1 MRYFIGLDIGGTK
14 IEGILVNDKYKIIK
28 KNIKKTEADKPREI
42 TLKNIFSVIKE
53 LKQNY
58 KLSGIGISTAG
69 YVKNKVL
76 VNCPNIPNLNNINI
90 IKDFKK
96 NIKEKFIVEND
107 ANCFALAE
115 NIYWKKKNLVGVI
128 LGTGIGT
135 GIIIN
140 GKLYRGKSGS
150 TEFGHTIIASSGLKC
165 RCGKKGD
172 FESWC
177 SGNSILKRYKKL
189 GGKLK
194 KTQEI
199 FKSKDKLAKKIID
212 ETYKYLGIGL
222 ANIITALNPDL
233 IVLGGGVSNG
243 IDYNRINKEVK
254 KNVIKELRDDVK
266 IVKNKLGADSG
277 VIGAVEL
284 IKLNLYK

>member
-69 YVKNKVL
+69 YVKNKGL

-115 NIYWKKKNLVGVI
+115 NIYWKKKKFSRGYTWYWNWNRNYNKWK
-128 LGTGIGT
+128 
-135 GIIIN
+135 IIQRKIR
-140 GKLYRGKSGS
+140 LYRIRP
-150 TEFGHTIIASSGLKC
+150 HN
-165 RCGKKGD
+165 
-172 FESWC
+172 
-177 SGNSILKRYKKL
+177 NSIFWFKMQMRKKRRL
-189 GGKLK
+189 
-194 KTQEI
+194 
-199 FKSKDKLAKKIID
+199 
-212 ETYKYLGIGL
+212 
-222 ANIITALNPDL
+222 
-233 IVLGGGVSNG
+233 
-243 IDYNRINKEVK
+243 
-254 KNVIKELRDDVK
+254 
-266 IVKNKLGADSG
+266 
-277 VIGAVEL
+277 
-284 IKLNLYK
+284 